1 MRHLVIIGFM
11 GSGKSTLSSRLSCS
25 FGLPIYSTDEMITQ
39 HMQMPIAEIFKIF
52 GEDVFR
58 TQETEIFKRI
68 LQIDHPHI
76 IDCGGGFGAYQ
87 KVEELG
93 RVIFLDLE
101 FDEILERM
109 SEQERKKRPLFASLS
124 KARELFIQRRA
135 IYLKKA
141 QLILNPLEENAFL
154 KIQKEIEEML

>member
-11 GSGKSTLSSRLSCS
+11 GSGKSTLSSMLSCS

-52 GEDVFR
+52 GEDFFR

-93 RVIFLDLE
+93 RVIFLDLK

-141 QLILNPLEENAFL
+141 QLILNPLEESAFL
-154 KIQKEIEEML
+154 KIQQEIEEML